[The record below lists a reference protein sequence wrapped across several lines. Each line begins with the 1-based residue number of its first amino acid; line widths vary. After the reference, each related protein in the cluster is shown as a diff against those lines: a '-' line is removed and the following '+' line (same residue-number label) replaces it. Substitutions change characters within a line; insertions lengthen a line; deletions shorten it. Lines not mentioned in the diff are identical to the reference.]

1 LTDFSKLITAQF
13 CVFDPDYVAQQ
24 KTYAAKLAPL
34 QDKLIAAQQ
43 TGNSMAASDQ
53 QMIECKWLLQYTAD
67 WKTLD
72 QKLGGF
78 ASSLNNPDQAWAEKQ
93 VASDG
98 SWGPCYDQ
106 WFLKVD
112 AMIDAVN
119 TLADEGKAPEYPFA
133 FLEPISTPAKM
144 TAWLDG
150 QKTSRIFADGLDRR
164 DALGAVTAALSQM
177 CFKSEIRDYFKTN
190 VKGFDL
196 TDDYISAYKSWLD
209 D

>member
-1 LTDFSKLITAQF
+1 MTDFSTLITDQF
-13 CVFDPDYVAQQ
+13 CLFDPDYIARQ

-34 QDKLIAAQQ
+34 QEKLIAAQKA
-43 TGNSMAASDQ
+43 GNSMAASDQ
-53 QMIECKWLLQYTAD
+53 QMIECKWLLQYAAD

-72 QKLGGF
+72 GKLDGF
-78 ASSLNNPDQAWAEKQ
+78 ANSLNNPDQAWAEKQ

-119 TLADEGKAPEYPFA
+119 TLADEGQAPEYPLS
-133 FLEPISTPAKM
+133 FLEPIATPDKM
-144 TAWLDG
+144 IAWLDG
-150 QKTSRIFADGLDRR
+150 QKTSKIFADGLDRR

-177 CFKSEIRDYFKTN
+177 CFKK
-190 VKGFDL
+190 
-196 TDDYISAYKSWLD
+196 
-209 D
+209 